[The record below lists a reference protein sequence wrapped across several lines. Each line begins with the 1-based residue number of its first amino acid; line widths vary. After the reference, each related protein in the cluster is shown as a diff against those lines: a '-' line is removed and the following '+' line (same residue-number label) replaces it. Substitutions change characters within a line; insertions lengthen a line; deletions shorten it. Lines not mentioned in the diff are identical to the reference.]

1 MSSIINKSNL
11 CAVLRHDFSGK
22 DVLIAICKTPEK
34 ADDLVGE
41 YTQDFLDRGFSNE
54 EFYFYATTTVFYDS

>member
-1 MSSIINKSNL
+1 MSLIKNKENL
-11 CAVLRHDFSGK
+11 YAVMRHDFSRK

-54 EFYFYATTTVFYDS
+54 EFYFYSTATVFYDS

>member
-1 MSSIINKSNL
+1 MSNVANKANL
-11 CAVLRHDFSGK
+11 CAVMRHDFSGK

-41 YTQDFLDRGFSNE
+41 YTQDFLDRGFSE
-54 EFYFYATTTVFYDS
+54 EEVYFYTTTTVFYDS